1 MSKMKK
7 TEIVNKISRG
17 FNRAKLCV
25 KTHSP
30 EILVGAGIVGGVGAC
45 VLACKATLKVNEVIE
60 EAKENIEKIH
70 VATETGVTEAGLE
83 YTEEDS
89 KKDLT
94 IVYVQTGVKFVKLYG
109 PAIILGTV
117 AIASVIAGHNKR
129 YERYAAMSTAYAL
142 VDKGYKEYRNRVVD
156 RFGKELD
163 QELLTGAKAI
173 QVEKIYVDDKGEEK
187 TVTETVDVV
196 EADLLTSPYMFF
208 FEDGCKGWEKNAE
221 WNKNFLIQA
230 QNFFNDRLQTIGY
243 VYLNEVLKYL
253 GIPMTEM
260 GQTVGWML
268 GNGDNVIDFGMAE
281 VNRKSVRDF
290 VNGYIPTILLHF
302 NCDGEIAHLM

>member
-1 MSKMKK
+1 MKK

-17 FNRAKLCV
+17 FNRAKLTI

-30 EILVGAGIVGGVGAC
+30 EILVAAGVIGGVGAA
-45 VLACKATLKVNEVIE
+45 VMACKATLKVNEIID

-70 VATETGVTEAGLE
+70 VATETGETEAGLE
-83 YTEEDS
+83 YSVEDS

-94 IVYVQTGVKFVKLYG
+94 LVYVQTGLKFAKLYG
-109 PAIILGTV
+109 PSIILGT
-117 AIASVIAGHNKR
+117 ASIASIIAGHNKR

-163 QELLTGAKAI
+163 KELLTGAKAI
-173 QVEKIYVDDKGEEK
+173 QVEKTVTDEKGEEK

-196 EADLLTSPYMFF
+196 ESDLLTSPYMFF
-208 FEDGCKGWEKNAE
+208 FDDGCKGWEKSPE

-230 QNFFNDRLQTIGY
+230 QCWFNDRLKTVGY
-243 VYLNEVLKYL
+243 VYLNEILKYL
-253 GIPMTEM
+253 GIPLTEM

-268 GNGDNVIDFGMAE
+268 GNGDDYIDFGMTD
-281 VNRKSVRDF
+281 VNRRTVRDF
-290 VNGYIPTILLHF
+290 VNGYEPTILLHF